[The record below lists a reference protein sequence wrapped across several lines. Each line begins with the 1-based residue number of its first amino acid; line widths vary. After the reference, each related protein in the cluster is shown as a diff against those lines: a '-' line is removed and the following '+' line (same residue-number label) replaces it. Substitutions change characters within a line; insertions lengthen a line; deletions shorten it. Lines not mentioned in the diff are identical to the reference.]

1 MIAQPCL
8 IHKGIEVTMIGSKII
23 LYGIVLQTQWK
34 GYYTCLTTTFKYN
47 SKVIV
52 NIMDFSS
59 QKCVLATRQYNF
71 ESHQNYFIKKKINIR
86 LLMPFSIGRFLV
98 HFSYIWVKIA
108 KSHFI
113 GQISQT
119 ALNQKAVFEVK
130 YS

>member
-59 QKCVLATRQYNF
+59 QMCACN
-71 ESHQNYFIKKKINIR
+71 
-86 LLMPFSIGRFLV
+86 
-98 HFSYIWVKIA
+98 
-108 KSHFI
+108 
-113 GQISQT
+113 
-119 ALNQKAVFEVK
+119 KAIQFRVASELF
-130 YS
+130 Y